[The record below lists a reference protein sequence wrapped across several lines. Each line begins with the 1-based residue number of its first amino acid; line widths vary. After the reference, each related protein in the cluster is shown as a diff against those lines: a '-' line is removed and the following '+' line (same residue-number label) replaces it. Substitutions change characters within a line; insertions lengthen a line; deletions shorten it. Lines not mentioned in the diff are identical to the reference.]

1 MREWILRTQA
11 TLEATVSGVWWET
24 SLPNQDNKEM
34 NNIFSRSKRPL
45 WTSISFLCFYLYF
58 YTLFYIFF
66 IYFFQPEQVATV
78 TQHLSLGDW
87 FILLQV
93 HKHKWVL
100 VNFIE
105 KLTNF
110 EVIITYKRYGLISSR
125 SGKTSTRGSTWIL
138 LPLLQNR
145 FSPSWPT
152 DSGRGRRCLRMSRKS
167 YDVQISNKFWFW
179 NTQLIWI
186 QLTRVDQQTQAQ
198 AGGVHWC
205 VGHQT
210 KCFKAL
216 SYIFWF
222 QLNLFW
228 SFSVCLEL
236 QKVPI

>member
-1 MREWILRTQA
+1 MFLF
-11 TLEATVSGVWWET
+11 
-24 SLPNQDNKEM
+24 
-34 NNIFSRSKRPL
+34 IFL
-45 WTSISFLCFYLYF
+45 YIVLYF
-58 YTLFYIFF
+58 FHI
-66 IYFFQPEQVATV
+66 FFQPEQVATV

-110 EVIITYKRYGLISSR
+110 EIIITYKRYGLISSR

-138 LPLLQNR
+138 LQLLQNR
-145 FSPSWPT
+145 SSLSWPT
-152 DSGRGRRCLRMSRKS
+152 DSGRGRRCLPMCRKS

-186 QLTRVDQQTQAQ
+186 ELNRVDQRTQAQ
-198 AGGVHWC
+198 AGGVHRC

-216 SYIFWF
+216 SHLFWF

-228 SFSVCLEL
+228 SFGIFRTSKSPHLF
-236 QKVPI
+236 